1 MKLTTGILAMAI
13 TMTAGAAFS
22 ARAVA
27 QNPDA
32 IDNARSTAKSLQQKQ
47 ANDSNAALNPAGSAA
62 KPAPGAPAPAV
73 KPAVIPGSKAAAAAP
88 ASKPAA
94 AAKPAAASGQHNQL
108 QRVNVVQGTDSI
120 RIEISSSG
128 AVTPRVTKLDS
139 PARIVVA
146 LPETTDVTP
155 KNHIAVGSGGVKGVR
170 IGMDGQTPPTTSVV
184 VDLEKALDFEL
195 TPGPSDKLV
204 LTVHGQGVAKSSP
217 APAPATAKT
226 AAPAAQPQTVAKAAP
241 AAAKAQ
247 PAPAAKAQP
256 APAVAKSGPAP
267 AKIPDIQ
274 LVAKTTPPPVKLSSS
289 TTSAAKPAVTA
300 NAPAKPAEKQP
311 AAKDSKTAV
320 SVAVPV
326 PAAGA
331 GDAAKSADAAKAQ
344 PKPDDKKW
352 AMTGKR
358 DPFFSPVV
366 QQPGGS
372 GCSTGKKC
380 LEIGNINL
388 RGVVKSDSGFIAV
401 VTNSLNKA
409 YFLREND
416 PVFNGYVVKITGDS
430 VVFQETVEDKL
441 GKPFTREVVKRI
453 FTPAV

>member
-32 IDNARSTAKSLQQKQ
+32 IDNARSIAKSLQQKQ
-47 ANDSNAALNPAGSAA
+47 ANDSNAAPNTAGSAA
-62 KPAPGAPAPAV
+62 KPTPGAPAPAV
-73 KPAVIPGSKAAAAAP
+73 KPAVIPGSKAVAAAP
-88 ASKPAA
+88 ASRPAP
-94 AAKPAAASGQHNQL
+94 AAKPAPASGQHNQL

-139 PARIVVA
+139 PARILVA

-155 KNHIAVGSGGVKGVR
+155 KNHIAVGSGGVKEVR

-184 VDLEKALDFEL
+184 VDLEKALAFEL

-204 LTVHGQGVAKSSP
+204 LTVHGQAVAKSSP
-217 APAPATAKT
+217 TPAPATAKT
-226 AAPAAQPQTVAKAAP
+226 AAPAAQPQTVAKTAP

-247 PAPAAKAQP
+247 PAPAAKAQT
-256 APAVAKSGPAP
+256 APVVAKSSPAP
-267 AKIPDIQ
+267 AKVPDIQ
-274 LVAKTTPPPVKLSSS
+274 LVAKTTPPAAKAPVASN
-289 TTSAAKPAVTA
+289 AGAPAKPAVTA

-311 AAKDSKTAV
+311 AAKDTKAAATAL
-320 SVAVPV
+320 A
-326 PAAGA
+326 PAPA
-331 GDAAKSADAAKAQ
+331 DATKSADAAKAQ
-344 PKPDDKKW
+344 PKPEDKKW